1 MPQTRNGA
9 SENPWILY
17 MKACAA
23 SYRAGHTHHSVE
35 GPPVEAETSE
45 KPPVKKRITKKQ
57 PESKA
62 VDVEV
67 KPTTGKTKTK
77 SKTAPKPITGQD
89 VSKAV
94 KKTKVVNK

>member
-9 SENPWILY
+9 GENPWIQY

-23 SYRAGHTHHSVE
+23 SYRAGHTHP
-35 GPPVEAETSE
+35 PPVEAETSE
-45 KPPVKKRITKKQ
+45 KPIIKKRITKKQ
-57 PESKA
+57 PDPNA

-67 KPTTGKTKTK
+67 KPTTGKGKEAK
-77 SKTAPKPITGQD
+77 SKAAPKPITGQD

-94 KKTKVVNK
+94 KKTKGTKK

>member
-67 KPTTGKTKTK
+67 KPTTGKGK
-77 SKTAPKPITGQD
+77 AAKPITGQD

-94 KKTKVVNK
+94 RKTKVTNK

>member
-23 SYRAGHTHHSVE
+23 HYRAGRTH
-35 GPPVEAETSE
+35 PPVEAETSE
-45 KPPVKKRITKKQ
+45 KPIIKKRITKKQ
-57 PESKA
+57 PDPNA

-67 KPTTGKTKTK
+67 KPTTGKGKEAK
-77 SKTAPKPITGQD
+77 SKAAPKPITGQD
-89 VSKAV
+89 VSKV
-94 KKTKVVNK
+94 VRKTKGTKK